1 MPIMVSGPGVIP
13 AVKSGKDG
21 KFVIPDLEAGEY
33 ELKADGVVRNVT
45 YTSAAQKVKVELP
58 PAPVSSVTIELE

>member
-1 MPIMVSGPGVIP
+1 
-13 AVKSGKDG
+13 
-21 KFVIPDLEAGEY
+21 
-33 ELKADGVVRNVT
+33 VVRNVT